1 MVDCVCNVFITSRL
15 VSDGST
21 QISCRLVH
29 KTDDLTGG
37 QATEGG
43 GGGGLGGWGGSGGW
57 GGLSGWGGQGA
68 DRRGGVGLPDGRV
81 IPEHW

>member
-43 GGGGLGGWGGSGGW
+43 GGGGVGRVGGVGGLGGVVGVGGSGG
-57 GGLSGWGGQGA
+57 GQAG
-68 DRRGGVGLPDGRV
+68 RGGAA
-81 IPEHW
+81 